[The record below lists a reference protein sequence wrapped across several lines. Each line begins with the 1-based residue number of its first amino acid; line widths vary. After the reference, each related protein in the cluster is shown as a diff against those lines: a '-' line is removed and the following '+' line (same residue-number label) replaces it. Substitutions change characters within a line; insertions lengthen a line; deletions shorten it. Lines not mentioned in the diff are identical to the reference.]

1 MIRRVLVPLD
11 GSALAESVLPAV
23 QALATL
29 GRSKQCPY
37 TGAGVTNLQAIAP
50 LEPLLVLPEDRGEL
64 ALDRAEQAAAE
75 RDAAAYRAQQAAP
88 LRPGDGGPAPG
99 RAASRR

>member
-37 TGAGVTNLQAIAP
+37 TGAGVTR
-50 LEPLLVLPEDRGEL
+50 V
-64 ALDRAEQAAAE
+64 
-75 RDAAAYRAQQAAP
+75 
-88 LRPGDGGPAPG
+88 
-99 RAASRR
+99 